1 MFFRLCIINNYKQM
15 KKFAIEIKWA
25 IIFIIMML
33 LWMLMEKLTGLHDV
47 NIDKHPI
54 VTNFVAIPAILIYVL
69 AFLEKRKKSFG
80 GHMTYLQGFVT
91 GIIITV
97 IVTIFTP
104 LTQWITTEFIT
115 PHYFENAINY
125 SVESGYMTRE
135 AAQEYFNLSNY
146 MVMSTF
152 GAFVMG
158 VVTSAIIAIFTIKK
172 DKS

>member
-1 MFFRLCIINNYKQM
+1 M

-25 IIFIIMML
+25 FIFIIMML
-33 LWMLMEKLTGLHDV
+33 LWMIMEKLTGLHDV

-69 AFLEKRKKSFG
+69 ALLEKRKKSFSG
-80 GHMTYLQGFVT
+80 YMTYLQGFVT
-91 GIIITV
+91 GVTITV

-104 LTQWITTEFIT
+104 LTQYITSEIIS
-115 PHYFENAINY
+115 PDYFTNVINY
-125 SVESGYMTRE
+125 SVENGYMTRE
-135 AAQEYFNLSNY
+135 AAEEEFNLSNY
-146 MVMSTF
+146 IIMSTF

-172 DKS
+172 KKE

>member
-1 MFFRLCIINNYKQM
+1 M
-15 KKFAIEIKWA
+15 KRFTIEIKWA
-25 IIFIIMML
+25 FIFIIMML

-69 AFLEKRKKSFG
+69 AFLEKRRKSFG
-80 GHMTYLQGFVT
+80 GYMTYLQGFVT
-91 GIIITV
+91 GVIITV

-104 LTQWITTEFIT
+104 LTQFITSEFIT
-115 PHYFENAINY
+115 PQYFENAINY

-152 GAFVMG
+152 GAFIMG
-158 VVTSAIIAIFTIKK
+158 VVSSAIIAIFTIKR

>member
-1 MFFRLCIINNYKQM
+1 M
-15 KKFAIEIKWA
+15 KKFTIEIKWA
-25 IIFIIMML
+25 FIFIIMML
-33 LWMLMEKLTGLHDV
+33 LWMLMEKLTGLHDA

-69 AFLEKRKKSFG
+69 AFLEKRRKSFG
-80 GHMTYLQGFVT
+80 GYMTYLQGFVT
-91 GIIITV
+91 GVIITV

-104 LTQWITTEFIT
+104 LTQFITSEFIT
-115 PHYFENAINY
+115 PQYFENAINY

-152 GAFVMG
+152 GAFIMG
-158 VVTSAIIAIFTIKK
+158 VVSSAIIAIFTIKR